1 MNFELPDRS
10 SFWQGLH
17 PQIKRLYAAGDRK
30 LCSIFSAIFRFGGP
44 ARRFFIFYFNFFYCS
59 FDTQDLISEFSVYAK
74 VVQRGS
80 CCLILLLLFE
90 TSIYIM
96 EEIVNGALSS
106 LRPILD

>member
-1 MNFELPDRS
+1 MLNLLGHIPVWRS
-10 SFWQGLH
+10 
-17 PQIKRLYAAGDRK
+17 AGF
-30 LCSIFSAIFRFGGP
+30 L
-44 ARRFFIFYFNFFYCS
+44 FFILIFFYCS

-106 LRPILD
+106 LGPILDLEFRFLCTVILTNKT